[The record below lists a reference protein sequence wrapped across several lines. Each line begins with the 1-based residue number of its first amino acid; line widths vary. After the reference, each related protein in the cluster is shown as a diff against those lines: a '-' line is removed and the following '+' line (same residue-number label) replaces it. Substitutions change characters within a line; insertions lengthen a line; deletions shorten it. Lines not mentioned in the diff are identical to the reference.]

1 MCCEHRE
8 QGSNL
13 HLRGQSPPSCLLD
26 DPGKMKRVTGFE
38 PVFPAWEAGVL
49 PLDDT
54 RACCEYLRR
63 ESNPHRPLKRRMLD
77 Q

>member
-1 MCCEHRE
+1 MKHRE
-8 QGSNL
+8 KGSNL
-13 HLRGQSPPSCLLD
+13 RLRGQSPPSCRLD
-26 DPGKMKRVTGFE
+26 HPGMVKRVTGFE
-38 PVFPAWEAGVL
+38 PVLPVWKTGVL

-54 RACCEYLRR
+54 RVCCEYPRR

>member
-1 MCCEHRE
+1 MKHRE

-13 HLRGQSPPSCLLD
+13 RLRGQSPPSFQLD
-26 DPGKMKRVTGFE
+26 NPGMVKRVTGFE
-38 PVFPAWEAGVL
+38 PVLPAWETGIL

-54 RACCEYLRR
+54 RVCCEYPRR